1 MPGRALILF
10 GHGARDPEWAAP
22 FHALRALLLKKD
34 PGLAVEL
41 AFLEIMT
48 PTLEQAVSSLAAAG
62 HTQISVAP
70 LFIAQGGHL
79 KQDLPRRMDAARAA
93 HAGVTLDLLPPLG
106 EVDSVR
112 AAIVDWLAGSA

>member
-22 FHALRALLLKKD
+22 FHALRNLLLKKE

-48 PTLEQAVSSLAAAG
+48 PTLEQAVTALAAGG

-79 KQDLPRRMDAARAA
+79 KEDLPRRMAAARAA
-93 HAGVTLDLLPPLG
+93 HAGIALELLPPLG
-106 EVDSVR
+106 EVDGVR
-112 AAIVDWLAGSA
+112 AAIVDWLAGPA